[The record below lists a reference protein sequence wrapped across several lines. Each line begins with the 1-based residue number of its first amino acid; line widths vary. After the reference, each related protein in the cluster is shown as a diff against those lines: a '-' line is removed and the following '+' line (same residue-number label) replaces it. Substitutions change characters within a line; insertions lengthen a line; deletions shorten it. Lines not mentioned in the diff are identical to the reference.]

1 MRLVRADHLSAVIRV
16 GLSVSAFMISGF
28 FLSGC
33 TTLRDRLATQG
44 ARELV
49 LEPTFVR
56 ATPEKESF
64 TYRKLN
70 RMTPL
75 LTDHEVIQG
84 NAVDGIVVYN
94 RASGSEI
101 WRMSIENGVEGGVE
115 LSGDNLFFGGGDG
128 FLRSVKKKDGTV
140 NWSVPMRAEL
150 LAPPT
155 LENSML
161 FAQTG
166 ADVIYGL
173 EAGTG
178 KLLWTYNRQVT
189 GNLSVRATTRPVIV
203 GDILLAGFSDGYIV
217 ALRKRDGVIQWERKL
232 GRGNRFRDVDSTA
245 TINGNRAYFASY
257 DGQLVSLKI
266 DSGEVIWQ
274 ADLGGYLP
282 VTVGTGSQSDR
293 LYFATVD
300 GRIVELDEATGKQ
313 LREIKIKSGIATQ
326 PILSKNLLIFGESDG
341 ALRIY
346 DVQTFKPLAQYQ
358 TGDGLLATPAL
369 DRARGEIWFISSAAN
384 LYSMKLSYRR
394 VAERFPWKRTDSS
407 GLRQNDSVGGS
418 YSF

>member
-1 MRLVRADHLSAVIRV
+1 MKLAGTLSGAAVLVCMVMA
-16 GLSVSAFMISGF
+16 
-28 FLSGC
+28 SGC
-33 TTLRDRLATQG
+33 TTMRERMAVQG
-44 ARELV
+44 TRELV

-64 TYRKLN
+64 AYRRLN

-75 LTDHEVIQG
+75 LTDSQVIQG

-94 RASGSEI
+94 RANGSEA
-101 WRMSIENGVEGGVE
+101 WRLAIENGVEGGVE
-115 LSGDNLFFGGGDG
+115 LSGENLFFGGGDG
-128 FLRSVKKKDGTV
+128 LLRSVSLKNGTV
-140 NWSVPMRAEL
+140 NWAVAMRAEL

-178 KLLWTYNRQVT
+178 KLIWTYNRQVT
-189 GNLSVRATTRPVIV
+189 GNLSVRATTRPVVV
-203 GDILLAGFSDGYIV
+203 GDLLLTGFSDGYIV
-217 ALRKRDGVIQWERKL
+217 ALRKRDGIVQWERKL

-257 DGQLVSLKI
+257 DGQLASIKI
-266 DSGEVIWQ
+266 ETGEVIWQ
-274 ADLGGYLP
+274 SELGGYLP
-282 VTVGTGSQSDR
+282 VTVGTGSQIDR
-293 LYFATVD
+293 LYFSTAD
-300 GRIVELDEATGKQ
+300 GRVVELDEATGKE
-313 LREIKIKSGIATQ
+313 LRSIKIKSGIATQ

-341 ALRIY
+341 ALRIF

-358 TGDGLLATPAL
+358 SGDGLLSTPAL
-369 DRARGEIWFISSAAN
+369 DRVRNEIWFISSAAN

-394 VAERFPWKRTDSS
+394 VAERFPWKKLRSLNERDESS
-407 GLRQNDSVGGS
+407 GDTS